1 MEFYWIDD
9 THLRV
14 NGEKMLP
21 EEAYKKYPKDANKI
35 KAFVKKSKT
44 HEEKLFD
51 FITSRRLES
60 NTFSDEE
67 EYSVKECCSKIKV
80 KIEEIFKHLNIEG
93 DSIQKQKRNAY
104 VLFEYVIKNSNYDY
118 RIMEEKRAV
127 ANDMFTQEVIDI
139 YRCLCENRSVC
150 TSDAAALSLMYRCA
164 GIDSR
169 HLTIAEK
176 GDIPQGVHEVVKMRF
191 GDEIFICDP
200 TLVRTCLEQGN
211 IPDISPSVF
220 AFTPNKFF
228 EILYPSKEIKVEHV
242 PYVL

>member
-21 EEAYKKYPKDANKI
+21 EEAYKNYPKDASKI
-35 KAFVKKSKT
+35 KEFVEESKN
-44 HEEKLFD
+44 HEEKLFN
-51 FITSRRLES
+51 FITSKKLEGDIFRIKEKCS
-60 NTFSDEE
+60 VE
-67 EYSVKECCSKIKV
+67 EYCSKIKV

-93 DSIQKQKRNAY
+93 GSIQQQKRNAY
-104 VLFEYVIKNSNYDY
+104 ALFEYIIKNSSYDS
-118 RIMEEKRAV
+118 RIMTEKKSV
-127 ANDMFTQEVIDI
+127 ANDMFTLEVIDI

-150 TSDAAALSLMYRCA
+150 ASDAAALSLMYRCA
-164 GIDSR
+164 GIDSQ

-228 EILYPSKEIKVEHV
+228 EILYPSKEIKFEHV
-242 PYVL
+242 PFVL

>member
-9 THLRV
+9 THLQV

-35 KAFVKKSKT
+35 KAFVEESKK
-44 HEEKLFD
+44 HEEKLFS
-51 FITSRRLES
+51 FITSEKLVE
-60 NTFSDEE
+60 D
-67 EYSVKECCSKIKV
+67 YCSKIRV
-80 KIEEIFKHLNIEG
+80 KIKEIFKHLNIEG

-104 VLFEYVIKNSNYDY
+104 ALFEYVIKNSNYDN
-118 RIMEEKRAV
+118 RIMKEKGTV
-127 ANDMFTQEVIDI
+127 ANDAFTLEVIDI

-164 GIDSR
+164 GIDSQ

-228 EILYPSKEIKVEHV
+228 EILYPSKEIKFEHV
-242 PYVL
+242 PFVL